1 VAVSRPSAEGPEA
14 PEAVEGP
21 HPEPVGGGPQIIDVP
36 TVADGSH
43 MRRALALAARALG
56 NTAPNPPVGAV
67 VVRGDEV
74 LGEGFTLPAGSDHA
88 EVVALEDCARR
99 GHDPAGATLV
109 VTLEPCCHHGRT
121 PPCVDAIGRAGIAR
135 VVVGAL
141 DPYPPMRG
149 RGVAMLRERGIE
161 VQVGVEHDACA
172 RRILGFARA
181 VGYGLPE
188 VTLKAAVSA
197 DGRIATAS
205 GESQWITS
213 PDAREAAHGLRAAH
227 DAVLVGIGT
236 VLADDPQLTTRLPG
250 AVARP
255 GAVPVVLD
263 TELRL
268 PDGARLL
275 AGGRAVVIC
284 AEDAP
289 SRAVG
294 AEVVR
299 VPRGADGRTDVEA
312 ALRALA
318 ARGLHRVLVEGGGQV
333 HRSLLDRGLVDAL
346 ELFVAP
352 VLIPGGV
359 PFVGGARLEALADA
373 VRMELEAAR
382 AVGPDAWLT
391 YRLRHGLVPDPHVGL
406 R

>member
-1 VAVSRPSAEGPEA
+1 MS
-14 PEAVEGP
+14 
-21 HPEPVGGGPQIIDVP
+21 EPDDR
-36 TVADGSH
+36 TW
-43 MRRALALAARALG
+43 MRRALALSARALG
-56 NTAPNPPVGAV
+56 TTAPNPPVGALI
-67 VVRGDEV
+67 VRGGEV
-74 LGEGFTLPAGSDHA
+74 LGEGFTQPVGRDHA
-88 EVVALEDCARR
+88 EVVAIADCVRR

-121 PPCVDAIGRAGIAR
+121 PPCVDAITAAGLSR

-149 RGVAMLRERGIE
+149 RGVAQLRERGVAVE
-161 VQVGVEHDACA
+161 VGVEHDACA

-197 DGRIATAS
+197 DGRIATAT
-205 GESQWITS
+205 GESKWITS
-213 PDAREAAHGLRAAH
+213 PEARAAGHGLRATH
-227 DAVLVGIGT
+227 DAVLVGVQT
-236 VLADDPQLTTRLPG
+236 VLADDPALTARLPG
-250 AVARP
+250 AEAHQP
-255 GAVPVVLD
+255 VPVVLD

-268 PDGARLL
+268 PDGAQLL
-275 AGGRAVVIC
+275 AGGRALVVC

-289 SRAVG
+289 ARTLS
-294 AEVVR
+294 AEVIR
-299 VPRGADGRTDVEA
+299 VPRGPDGRTDPEA

-333 HRSLLDRGLVDAL
+333 HRSLLDRGLADAL

-359 PFVGGARLEALADA
+359 PFVGGPRIEALGDA
-373 VRMELEAAR
+373 VRMTLEATER
-382 AVGPDAWLT
+382 VGPDAWLRF
-391 YRLRHGLVPDPHVGL
+391 RLRHGLVPDPHEGL